1 MEFLRDTRIDFLK
14 YRRFWVGFSLV
25 ALAVGLFEVLSG
37 GLALGIDFTGGRQL
51 TIRFDSPPDREA
63 LRSLWRRDGLDVQLQ
78 RYGPAEDNTLLVR
91 LPETAPEA
99 EGTVERILAALD
111 REAAGGGAAGGHELL
126 SSDYVGPQ
134 IGAELRRKGALA
146 VVLSLAGML
155 AYIWARFELRFA
167 IGAIMAS
174 IHDVLI
180 TVTCIALAD
189 LPFDL
194 TAIAALLT
202 VVGYSVNDT
211 VVVFDRVRE
220 NRRSRRRDPLEKL
233 INASLNETLSR
244 TVMTSGTTLL
254 ATLSLL
260 AFGGEALRS
269 FSFVMTVGVVV
280 GTYSTVYIAGP
291 FTLLWDRLGLLGGG
305 ATPARSGEPGPA
317 PAETRPPSARDRG
330 GESPGTGSAP
340 GHRPAG
346 RKARAG

>member
-1 MEFLRDTRIDFLK
+1 MEFLRDTQFDFLK
-14 YRRFWVGFSLV
+14 YRRFWVAFSLV

-51 TIRFDSPPDREA
+51 AIRFDSPPDREA
-63 LRSLWRRDGLDVQLQ
+63 LRTLWRGEGLEVQLQ
-78 RYGPAEDNTLLVR
+78 RYGPAEENTLLVR
-91 LPETAPEA
+91 LAEA
-99 EGTVERILAALD
+99 AESERTVERILGALD
-111 REAAGGGAAGGHELL
+111 REAGSGAVVGRYELL

-180 TVTCIALAD
+180 TVSFVALVD

-194 TAIAALLT
+194 TTIAALLT

-220 NRRSRRRDPLEKL
+220 NRRSRRREPLERL

-254 ATLSLL
+254 ATVSLL
-260 AFGGEALRS
+260 VFGGEALRS
-269 FSFVMTVGVVV
+269 FSSVMTVGVIV

-305 ATPARSGEPGPA
+305 GATEPRSAESGASPG
-317 PAETRPPSARDRG
+317 ETR
-330 GESPGTGSAP
+330 SPSAP
-340 GHRPAG
+340 GRGAGSRRSDSGPDRRPAS
-346 RKARAG
+346 RRARAE